1 MTAPEAHD
9 AAHEQ
14 SSARTATPT
23 MHIGALAERTDMSL
37 RTLRHYDET
46 GLLKPS
52 GRSEG
57 GFRLYT
63 DEDLARLL
71 VIRRMKPLGF
81 SLDEMAD
88 LLEVVDQLRAGA
100 GGTGSAG
107 SGSSADSTSGAED
120 ADNTADTHGSLR
132 ARLDAYVESAQER
145 RAELAR
151 KLDMADEFIAL
162 LRST

>member
-14 SSARTATPT
+14 GSARTATPTPTPT
-23 MHIGALAERTDMSL
+23 MHIGALAERTGMSL

-63 DEDLARLL
+63 DDDLARLL

-88 LLEVVDQLRAGA
+88 LLEVVDQLRASA
-100 GGTGSAG
+100 GSTGSADG
-107 SGSSADSTSGAED
+107 ADSASSGYNA
-120 ADNTADTHGSLR
+120 ADTHGSLR